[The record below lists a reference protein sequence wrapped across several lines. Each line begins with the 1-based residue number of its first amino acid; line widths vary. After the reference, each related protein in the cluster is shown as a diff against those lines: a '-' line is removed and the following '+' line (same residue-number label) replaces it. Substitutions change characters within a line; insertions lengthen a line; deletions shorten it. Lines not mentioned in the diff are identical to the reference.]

1 MLSPSLI
8 LNLITKANP
17 EKIAQLENV
26 MKQSPPYLL
35 LNRSHT
41 PASGATEPAPKKKP
55 IAALLGQIYGKP
67 NAKTAEIDAKF
78 TRVR

>member
-1 MLSPSLI
+1 M
-8 LNLITKANP
+8 T
-17 EKIAQLENV
+17 
-26 MKQSPPYLL
+26 QSHPYLL

-55 IAALLGQIYGKP
+55 IAALLGQIYGGQ

-78 TRVR
+78 TPVR